1 MTNVDVAALAGELR
15 RLLVGGRFDKA
26 YQPAKESIL
35 LRVRRKGAGRI
46 DLLFELG
53 RFLTVTKR
61 PPENPN
67 NPSMVAKIL
76 RGTFENARLID
87 VQQIGFDRLLR
98 ITFEKQE
105 VHSLVLELFGD
116 GNLLLLDAAGTI
128 VLPMRGVDHG
138 ARRLR
143 KGEPYVPPPGGAEP
157 FGMDEAALRAAAAG
171 ARANDLVRFL
181 ALDLGFGPLWA
192 EELCLRAEVPKS
204 TLLEG
209 LEDAQWAAVH
219 RTIQVLAGEIERN
232 DLAPAVVYP
241 GEGAEDGAEPVAA
254 VPFPM
259 LRYPAPKFATQE
271 AQAFREALDTFY
283 RGDSDEGDEEA
294 DPRNKRFNEARGK
307 LQRQVSQ
314 MEEAISEFVDEE
326 KARHADGDSLYGAY
340 QQVDATLKQLQ
351 AARAAGRN
359 WQEIAAVL
367 DQARAAGRPEARTV
381 LSITPKDATAVFV
394 VPDLETGAPREVAV
408 ALDKSVQDNATAQF
422 EASKKAKSRQAGAMV
437 ALEKARA
444 NLKALEDKGLDG
456 FGAAPVKS
464 AGPKRHFWFESYRWT
479 LTPSGLI
486 AVGGRNAGQN
496 DQVVKKY
503 MRDADRYVHAEIH
516 GAPSVVVRPA
526 DGPSIEATEEDLRAA
541 CQFAAMSSRAWRQF
555 GAASAYWV
563 TPVQVNKTPRSGEF
577 VPRGAWIIHGKRNFE
592 TGLPMRWAVGRVRFT
607 FDGRPVPKDEPDP
620 DRMTEKLVGGPESG
634 MAPFALA
641 MIMLEPGDMEPND
654 AAHALVEATGVEEE
668 EAQAVLPNGP
678 VRFVDAPSKLA
689 SGVSGS

>member
-26 YQPAKESIL
+26 YQPAKDAIL

-61 PPENPN
+61 PPENPAA
-67 NPSMVAKIL
+67 PSMVAKIF
-76 RGTFENARLID
+76 RNTFENARLIA
-87 VQQIGFDRLLR
+87 VEQIGFDRLLR

-105 VHSLVLELFGD
+105 RHSLVLELFGD
-116 GNLLLLDAAGTI
+116 GNLLMLDDEGTI

-157 FGMDEAALRAAAAG
+157 FAMDEPALREAAGG
-171 ARANDLVRFL
+171 ARAKDLVRFL

-192 EELCLRAEVPKS
+192 EELCLRADVKKS
-204 TLLEG
+204 LPLEG
-209 LEDAQWAAVH
+209 LLDEQWSAIH
-219 RTIQVLAGEIERN
+219 RVIHDLAGEIERN
-232 DLAPAVVYP
+232 DLAPTVVYP
-241 GEGAEDGAEPVAA
+241 GNQDGEDSEPVAA
-254 VPFPM
+254 LPFPM
-259 LRYPAPKFATQE
+259 LRYPMPKFATQE
-271 AQAFREALDTFY
+271 AQTFREALDLFY
-283 RGDSDEGDEEA
+283 RGETDDGDEAA
-294 DPRNKRFNEARGK
+294 DPRMKRYREALGK
-307 LQRQVSQ
+307 LERQVNQ
-314 MEEAISEFVDEE
+314 MEGAIGEFVDEE
-326 KARHADGDSLYGAY
+326 NARHADGDALYGAY
-340 QQVDATLKQLQ
+340 QQVEATLNQLQ

-367 DQARAAGRPEARTV
+367 EKARKSGVLEAQSV
-381 LSITPKDATAVFV
+381 LSITPQDATAVLV
-394 VPDLETGAPREVAV
+394 VPDLETGEPRHVRV
-408 ALDKSVQDNATAQF
+408 SLDKTVQDNATAQF
-422 EASKKAKSRQAGAMV
+422 DASKKAKSRQAGAMV

-444 NLKALEDKGLDG
+444 NLKSLVDKGLDG

-486 AVGGRNAGQN
+486 AVGGRNANQN

-526 DGPSIEATEEDLRAA
+526 DGPSIEASEEDLRAA

-563 TPVQVNKTPRSGEF
+563 TPAQVNKTPRSGEF
-577 VPRGAWIIHGKRNFE
+577 VPRGAWIVHGKRNFE

-607 FDGRPVPKDEPDP
+607 FDGRPVLKDAPDP
-620 DRMTEKLVGGPESG
+620 DRMTEKLVGGPEASLLPYSS
-634 MAPFALA
+634 ATIL
-641 MIMLEPGDMEPND
+641 LEPGDMEPND
-654 AAHALVEATGVEEE
+654 AAHAIVEATGVEEE

-678 VRFVDAPSKLA
+678 VRFIDGPEKLVPKESA
-689 SGVSGS
+689 S